1 MTRGPSNANDIDNPY
16 IIQLPSGKLLCAFQH
31 HSKDPST
38 GAYTYFRITIC
49 VSNDRGKTWS
59 YLSTP
64 AADPGPVT
72 GNWEPFLRNGRAS
85 LQLYYSREN
94 SAQDQDSLEKFST
107 DGGATWSAAQ
117 TISGNGITAR
127 DGMVGV
133 TAVSGTTLMAVFESS
148 TVGVFSIV
156 SITSTDDGRTWKN
169 RKTVYT
175 PTSPNTS
182 AGAPQIA
189 TIGSTLVVSFQTNE
203 ESSLT
208 APAPNYVGNTTTKLI
223 SSTNGGASWGNK
235 ITVGK
240 AVSVW
245 PGLYALDASN
255 LLVLF
260 DNGGVKAQKVLLR

>member
-1 MTRGPSNANDIDNPY
+1 MPPQTPTTSTTAY
-16 IIQLPSGKLLCAFQH
+16 ILQLPSGKILCAFRN
-31 HSKDPST
+31 HSKDPNT

-49 VSNDRGKTWS
+49 VSNDLGKTWS

-72 GNWEPFLRNGRAS
+72 GNWEPFLRNGRAI
-85 LQLYYSREN
+85 LQLYWSREN

-117 TISGNGITAR
+117 TISGKGITAR

-133 TAVSGTTLMAVFESS
+133 TAISGTTLMAVFESS

-156 SITSTDDGRTWKN
+156 SITSTDDGKTWKN
-169 RKTVYT
+169 RKTIYT

-189 TIGSTLVVSFQTNE
+189 TIGTTLVVSFQTNE
-203 ESSLT
+203 ETSLT

-223 SSTNGGASWGNK
+223 TSTNGGASWGNK

-260 DNGGVKAQKVLLR
+260 DNGGVKSQKVTLR